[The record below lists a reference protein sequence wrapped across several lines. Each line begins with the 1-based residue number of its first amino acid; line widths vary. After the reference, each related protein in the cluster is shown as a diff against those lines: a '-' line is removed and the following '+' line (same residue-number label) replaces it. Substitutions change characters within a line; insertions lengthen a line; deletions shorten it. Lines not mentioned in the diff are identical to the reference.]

1 VSDYFYH
8 RKLPHFQPSEA
19 AFFVTFRLAGS
30 IPMHMIRRLRKN
42 YDLIQKGIL
51 AQKDLTERELRE
63 QMYAEQKRLFAETDA
78 FLDNNPNG
86 PYWLREKELAALVAN
101 EMKMHDGRWYTQW
114 SHCIMPNHIHVC
126 FI

>member
-1 VSDYFYH
+1 
-8 RKLPHFQPSEA
+8 
-19 AFFVTFRLAGS
+19 
-30 IPMHMIRRLRKN
+30 MHMIRRLRKN

-86 PYWLREKELAALVAN
+86 PY
-101 EMKMHDGRWYTQW
+101 
-114 SHCIMPNHIHVC
+114 
-126 FI
+126 